1 MPRTKL
7 TIAEQIANA
16 KEDIKQSENRLKLLN
31 QRQKEQ
37 ERKARNHRLCS
48 RGGYLESK
56 LPEVITLTDEQ
67 YYSFLEKTLLTEYS
81 RRILNGLT
89 ERNAAAIAPNPT
101 APTGETNAATRTE

>member
-1 MPRTKL
+1 MPRSKL

-16 KEDIKQSENRLKLLN
+16 KEDIKQGENRLKLLN

-67 YYSFLEKTLLTEYS
+67 YYSFLEKTLFTEHS

-89 ERNAAAIAPNPT
+89 EQNTPTHAPKPIA
-101 APTGETNAATRTE
+101 ETETPEAE

>member
-1 MPRTKL
+1 MPKSKL
-7 TIAEQIANA
+7 TIAEQITKA
-16 KEDIKQSENRLKLLN
+16 KADIKQHENALKQLN

-56 LPEVITLTDEQ
+56 LPETITLTDEQ
-67 YYSFLEKTLLTEYS
+67 YYSFLEKTLFTEHS

-89 ERNAAAIAPNPT
+89 
-101 APTGETNAATRTE
+101 GGNAATPAPIPTAETTATTRTE

>member
-1 MPRTKL
+1 MPRSKL

-16 KEDIKQSENRLKLLN
+16 KEDIKQGENKLKLLN

-67 YYSFLEKTLLTEYS
+67 YYS
-81 RRILNGLT
+81 
-89 ERNAAAIAPNPT
+89 
-101 APTGETNAATRTE
+101 

>member
-1 MPRTKL
+1 MPRSKL

-16 KEDIKQSENRLKLLN
+16 KEDIKQGENKLKLLN
-31 QRQKEQ
+31 SKQKEQ

-67 YYSFLEKTLLTEYS
+67 YYSFLEKTLFTEHS

-89 ERNAAAIAPNPT
+89 EQNIPIHALNLT
-101 APTGETNAATRTE
+101 AETATPEAE

>member
-81 RRILNGLT
+81 RRILKD
-89 ERNAAAIAPNPT
+89 RKS
-101 APTGETNAATRTE
+101 TRLNSSHT